1 MPPVRHILVAID
13 FTPAS
18 TRALE
23 FARMIADATGASL
36 RLLHVLGHPLTD
48 TKELPHQ
55 RRDVCERLAT
65 LLDEC
70 DRHWRHATVSCIV
83 GTPAH
88 DIAEYAARN
97 DVDLIV
103 MGTHAHGPAFRMV
116 TGSIADVVIGS
127 APCAVLAVKS
137 DEGPA
142 HDTVFDSLAAVTS
155 A

>member
-1 MPPVRHILVAID
+1 MTPVRHILVAID
-13 FTPAS
+13 FTPTS
-18 TRALE
+18 TRVLE
-23 FARMIADATGASL
+23 FARMIADASGASL
-36 RLLHVLGHPLTD
+36 HLLHVLGHPLTD
-48 TKELPHQ
+48 PERLPHQ
-55 RRDVCERLAT
+55 RREVCERLAT
-65 LLDEC
+65 LLDDC
-70 DRHWRHATVSCIV
+70 DRHWRHATVSCTV

-97 DVDLIV
+97 DVDLVV

-127 APCAVLAVKS
+127 APCAVLAVKG

-142 HDTVFDSLAAVTS
+142 PETVFDSLAAVTS